1 MTITEILIVAIL
13 TVLTISHAWL
23 IKKKLRDEKI
33 KRDLRRKIQL
43 LEEERYIYRVL
54 GKDVVH
60 LFKR

>member
-23 IKKKLRDEKI
+23 IKNKRRDEKI
-33 KRDLRRKIQL
+33 KRELRRKIQV
-43 LEEERYIYRVL
+43 LEEERYIYRIL